1 MYVLISFMYVLMIDV
16 YLVTSGKTFWKSYSN
31 FFWIIIPNF
40 WNRVLKIEN
49 QICAK
54 VVNVIFCR
62 SVIHGILHSGRA
74 GGINGIGGIFVW

>member
-1 MYVLISFMYVLMIDV
+1 MFNL
-16 YLVTSGKTFWKSYSN
+16 
-31 FFWIIIPNF
+31 FFFIIILNF

-49 QICAK
+49 KICAK
-54 VVNVIFCR
+54 VVNVIFSR